1 MIRAADVKRNVPMTE
16 LLARLDIPIRSGF
29 IVCPFHA
36 EVTGSCRV
44 WDDPNKGF
52 YCFGC
57 HLGGSVIDFAMHFW
71 KLNFTEAMQKLAGM
85 FGLDTSRPQT
95 VYERSRQAAEN
106 NRRNR
111 EVNRIDLLED
121 ALVQVEKKIVR
132 LSESGEISDE
142 LVDALEHRSMLENK
156 IQEAYDDR
164 WLKKQGRSG

>member
-1 MIRAADVKRNVPMTE
+1 MTAAELKQRVPMTE

-57 HLGGSVIDFAMHFW
+57 HTGGSVIDFAMYYW
-71 KLNFTEAMQKLAGM
+71 RLNFVEAMQKLTGM

>member
-1 MIRAADVKRNVPMTE
+1 M
-16 LLARLDIPIRSGF
+16 
-29 IVCPFHA
+29 
-36 EVTGSCRV
+36 
-44 WDDPNKGF
+44 
-52 YCFGC
+52 
-57 HLGGSVIDFAMHFW
+57 IDFAMHFW
-71 KLNFTEAMQKLAGM
+71 KLNFAEAMQKLAGM

-121 ALVQVEKKIVR
+121 ALVQIEKKIVR